1 MAKTPSLLTTPFFL
15 FYLKL
20 LSMGQKT
27 HPLGFRLGITQNH
40 LSEWY
45 AAQQYAQFIH
55 EDHLIRMFI
64 FKELT
69 GASQRVLTSPK
80 TKVNTDSGSA
90 KPSKAAIAQDGPTA
104 DMTKRSE
111 GQSKATASSGNV
123 NGDAG
128 LSKTLIYRYGDR
140 IKVEVHVAQPK
151 IATGEGG
158 LRLKELTQGL
168 SNVVTAIRKSAYLG
182 QGYKMYRRL
191 TPTKPGNDQAPGYNA
206 GLEGSDH
213 SNSDALIPDGHTIS
227 LTKTTADVSLNV
239 IQIIDPRIDVN
250 ILAQRIAQQLER
262 RIAYRRVMK
271 QSIKDASEAGVE
283 GIKIEISGRL
293 NGAEI
298 ARSETIKNGT
308 LPLHTLRAR
317 IDYCSHR
324 AETIY
329 GTLGIKV
336 WIHKKAA

>member
-1 MAKTPSLLTTPFFL
+1 
-15 FYLKL
+15 
-20 LSMGQKT
+20 MGQKT
-27 HPLGFRLGITQNH
+27 HPLGFRLGITQTH

-69 GASQRVLTSPK
+69 G
-80 TKVNTDSGSA
+80 TDSGAA
-90 KPSKAAIAQDGPTA
+90 KPLKATPTQSSQGQSVVTQDGLPKAGGIEKPTA
-104 DMTKRSE
+104 YMTKRSE
-111 GQSKATASSGNV
+111 GQTKATGSPKLVNV

-128 LSKTLIYRYGDR
+128 LSKTLIYRHGDR

-158 LRLKELTQGL
+158 SRLKELTQGL
-168 SNVVTAIRKSAYLG
+168 SNVVTALRKSIHIGRSY
-182 QGYKMYRRL
+182 QMYRRL
-191 TPTKPGNDQAPGYNA
+191 ASATQQAVAETECADGYH
-206 GLEGSDH
+206 GH
-213 SNSDALIPDGHTIS
+213 SLLQNSVPREALSPVAFGDES
-227 LTKTTADVSLNV
+227 LPFADVSLNV

-250 ILAQRIAQQLER
+250 VLAQRIAQQLER

-336 WIHKKAA
+336 WIHKKAL